1 MEGSEEAS
9 VAEQWATQSRG
20 GGATVSVC
28 PPGYLDSHAKG
39 NTGTYDSIV
48 VEAGER
54 LEGAALGQVTRY
66 RAAVY
71 LRTGML
77 L

>member
-1 MEGSEEAS
+1 M
-9 VAEQWATQSRG
+9 
-20 GGATVSVC
+20 C

-48 VEAGER
+48 VEAGDG
-54 LEGAALGQVTRY
+54 LEGAVLGQVTRQ
-66 RAAVY
+66 RWQRGEGA
-71 LRTGML
+71 GWGDIL